1 MKTET
6 QAITAEV
13 HDIYGVYGFGSF
25 FRGDQYN
32 DIDILIVASSVCK
45 DTLSLFYLLKERL
58 EEIIDESINIDI
70 ILLTYC
76 EFLTKPLLEMDS
88 LTEIYTSSKDALSSV
103 SDNQPIPN

>member
-1 MKTET
+1 MKTEI
-6 QAITAEV
+6 QSITAKL

-32 DIDILIVASSVCK
+32 DIDILIVASPVCE

-58 EEIIDESINIDI
+58 EEIDKSIDIDI
-70 ILLTYC
+70 ILLTYS

-88 LTEIYTSSKDALSSV
+88 LTEIYTGSEDVLSSV
-103 SDNQPIPN
+103 SDD

>member
-70 ILLTYC
+70 ILLTYS